1 MAIQDMKGTVST
13 TGMVNSKPAKI
24 QAPDMSKMKMPVTQK
39 KEVPP
44 VKITGLRNTPKGV
57 TVDEAIETFKLS
69 TGKEPENLQEVEE
82 FYKNRKLNKTVPNK
96 NNLLDKI
103 QNLTNEDKAVLATVL
118 SPSVSSV
125 LGKIAPELNPLLTQF
140 TKEEENVVLPVSIV
154 KNFASR
160 KYPGTE
166 QESIQ
171 SFVSDL
177 AGQMEQKT
185 TVPPDAQMVQAPE
198 SDVNYDAIDSDAMT
212 IA

>member
-13 TGMVNSKPAKI
+13 TGMVNNPPAKI
-24 QAPDMSKMKMPVTQK
+24 QAPDMSKIKMPTTDKPKQVTQK
-39 KEVPP
+39 P
-44 VKITGLRNTPKGV
+44 VEQPQEEGLLPK
-57 TVDEAIETFKLS
+57 
-69 TGKEPENLQEVEE
+69 VE
-82 FYKNRKLNKTVPNK
+82 
-96 NNLLDKI
+96 
-103 QNLTNEDKAVLATVL
+103 NLTNEDKAVLSTVL
-118 SPSVSSV
+118 SPSVSKV
-125 LGKIAPELNPLLTQF
+125 LRKIAPDLNPLLTQF

-185 TVPPDAQMVQAPE
+185 TVPPDAQMIQAPE
-198 SDVNYDAIDSDAMT
+198 SDVNYNAIDSDAMT

>member
-13 TGMVNSKPAKI
+13 TGMVNNPPAKI
-24 QAPDMSKMKMPVTQK
+24 QAPDMSKIKMPTADKPKQVTQK
-39 KEVPP
+39 P
-44 VKITGLRNTPKGV
+44 VEQPQEEGLLPK
-57 TVDEAIETFKLS
+57 
-69 TGKEPENLQEVEE
+69 VE
-82 FYKNRKLNKTVPNK
+82 
-96 NNLLDKI
+96 
-103 QNLTNEDKAVLATVL
+103 NLTNEDKAVLSTVL
-118 SPSVSSV
+118 SPSVSKV
-125 LGKIAPELNPLLTQF
+125 LRKIAPDLNPLLTQF

-185 TVPPDAQMVQAPE
+185 TVPPDTQMVQAPE
-198 SDVNYDAIDSDAMT
+198 SDVNYNAIDSDTMPVT
-212 IA
+212 

>member
-1 MAIQDMKGTVST
+1 MAIKDMKGTVST
-13 TGMVNSKPAKI
+13 TGMVNAAPPKI
-24 QAPDMSKMKMPVTQK
+24 EAPDMSNMKMPAGMAKDKPKQVAEKPAPQ
-39 KEVPP
+39 
-44 VKITGLRNTPKGV
+44 NTPREEG
-57 TVDEAIETFKLS
+57 L
-69 TGKEPENLQEVEE
+69 LQKVE
-82 FYKNRKLNKTVPNK
+82 
-96 NNLLDKI
+96 
-103 QNLTNEDKAVLATVL
+103 NLTNEDKAVLSTVL
-118 SPSVSSV
+118 SPSVSTV
-125 LGKIAPELNPLLTQF
+125 LSKVAPEIEPLLKQF
-140 TKEEENVVLPVSIV
+140 TKDEENVVLPVSIV

-166 QESIQ
+166 KESIQ

>member
-1 MAIQDMKGTVST
+1 MKGTVST
-13 TGMVNSKPAKI
+13 TGMVNNPPAKI
-24 QAPDMSKMKMPVTQK
+24 QAPDMSKIKMPTADKPKQVTQK
-39 KEVPP
+39 P
-44 VKITGLRNTPKGV
+44 VEQPQEEGLLPK
-57 TVDEAIETFKLS
+57 
-69 TGKEPENLQEVEE
+69 VE
-82 FYKNRKLNKTVPNK
+82 
-96 NNLLDKI
+96 
-103 QNLTNEDKAVLATVL
+103 NLTNEDKAVLSTVL
-118 SPSVSSV
+118 SPSVSKV
-125 LGKIAPELNPLLTQF
+125 LRKIAPDLNPLLTQF

-198 SDVNYDAIDSDAMT
+198 SDVNYNAIDSDAMT

>member
-13 TGMVNSKPAKI
+13 TGMVNNPPAKI
-24 QAPDMSKMKMPVTQK
+24 QAPDMSKIKMPTADKPKQVTQK
-39 KEVPP
+39 P
-44 VKITGLRNTPKGV
+44 VEQPQEEGLLPK
-57 TVDEAIETFKLS
+57 
-69 TGKEPENLQEVEE
+69 VE
-82 FYKNRKLNKTVPNK
+82 
-96 NNLLDKI
+96 
-103 QNLTNEDKAVLATVL
+103 NLTNEDKAVLSTVL
-118 SPSVSSV
+118 SPSVSKV
-125 LGKIAPELNPLLTQF
+125 LRKIAPDLNPLLTQF

-198 SDVNYDAIDSDAMT
+198 SDVSYDAIDSDAMT